1 MERAVQ
7 VLALSCNDTEQT
19 LRCDDTKQTLSC
31 NDTKQT
37 SSSSDIKQEV
47 FPAFL
52 PNLDSKPGIKAMD
65 IISNLE
71 DVKNLEFNSEYIT
84 DMIEKFGVTPLLCNK
99 CNDLSKHF
107 MNPEFYINELYV
119 RNAKW
124 VPKEDSIISMEIPP
138 YDKLTVP
145 IFDV

>member
-7 VLALSCNDTEQT
+7 VLTLSSS
-19 LRCDDTKQTLSC
+19 DTKQE
-31 NDTKQT
+31 
-37 SSSSDIKQEV
+37 I
-47 FPAFL
+47 FPSFL
-52 PNLDSKPGIKAMD
+52 PNLDSKTGIKTMD

-71 DVKNLEFNSEYIT
+71 DVKNLEFNSDYIT
-84 DMIEKFGVTPLLCNK
+84 DMIEKFSITPLLCNK

-119 RNAKW
+119 RNARW
-124 VPKEDSIISMEIPP
+124 VPKENSIISMEIPP

-145 IFDV
+145 IFDISNINFSTQFIGRWEKSIL